1 VPLVRALSKLGVLS
15 RRQAIDAVLAGRVT
29 VGGSVVHDPGRL
41 VSPERDQLAVD
52 RVAAHRSP
60 PRILALHK
68 PRGYVTTRSD
78 PQGRP
83 TVYDLLPPD
92 AAGLRAVGRLDLAT
106 SGLLLFT
113 NDTQLAHRLT
123 DPALAVPRTYLLTVR
138 GALSDEDA
146 SRAVTHGVDD
156 EGERLQPT
164 SLVIRK
170 RSTRETH
177 LTVELTE
184 GRNRELRRLFAAL
197 GHEVTRLKRIAF
209 GPVALGDLP
218 VGQVREVPIGV
229 FAQETGGWE
238 L

>member
-113 NDTQLAHRLT
+113 NDT
-123 DPALAVPRTYLLTVR
+123 PRAPSRTESTTRVSACSR
-138 GALSDEDA
+138 RPSSFASGRRERRTSPWSSPRAGIASSDGCSQRWA
-146 SRAVTHGVDD
+146 
-156 EGERLQPT
+156 
-164 SLVIRK
+164 
-170 RSTRETH
+170 TR
-177 LTVELTE
+177 
-184 GRNRELRRLFAAL
+184 
-197 GHEVTRLKRIAF
+197 
-209 GPVALGDLP
+209 
-218 VGQVREVPIGV
+218 
-229 FAQETGGWE
+229 
-238 L
+238 